1 MKYTTR
7 FLMLT
12 LTLLPMLAAAQLQ
25 GDTKIQAHVPFDF
38 AIGSKIVPAGEL
50 TLQRAAPGAGAL
62 AMRNQKAKVN
72 LFAGVLRVETK
83 KPAATT
89 ALVFHKYGHRY
100 FLWEVKVE
108 GSRTMY
114 QLPQSRAEAELRA
127 QNVQA
132 TEEILLALK

>member
-25 GDTKIQAHVPFDF
+25 GDTKIQAQVPFDF

-62 AMRNQKAKVN
+62 ALRNQKAKVN
-72 LFAGVLRVETK
+72 FFAGVIRVETK

-114 QLPQSRAEAELRA
+114 QLPESRSEAELRA